1 MTCARYAFFSS
12 CSYAFSHQPVDGV
25 QWPKGLEQLLFGR
38 VFNQQIQGTVWASGL
53 RLLALGDFFDQALTG
68 VAWPQNLEFL
78 SLGNKFNQVC
88 VCVCVS
94 RSVWSQARKGPWRF
108 FHFIWAWNSSWTV
121 LLRTNV
127 VPHCVGAPRL

>member
-1 MTCARYAFFSS
+1 M
-12 CSYAFSHQPVDGV
+12 DGV

-88 VCVCVS
+88 VRACVRVRVCACLLRGVS
-94 RSVWSQARKGPWRF
+94 HVL
-108 FHFIWAWNSSWTV
+108 WAWISKWTM
-121 LLRTNV
+121 LPL
-127 VPHCVGAPRL
+127 